1 MGSTHNTIL
10 QDTLFVK
17 PWQDRSTLRL
27 PGVNPL
33 AWPDWLLQD
42 ETFAKQM
49 AYRDALII
57 NERAAVFMA
66 DQIATN
72 ASQELLD
79 IILRQLKKSQNYY
92 FQGTQITRPDGTNI
106 DVHSDHPL
114 IIAGRLVQHD
124 LCILQK
130 SDGEHVLTGGILCFP
145 SNWRLNEKIGHSL
158 STIHNPVAS
167 YDATMGK
174 RVQRIFDGIK
184 PDNPVWR
191 ANYLLYA
198 TSNLFQPNR
207 EKRATRETGKFI
219 RVERQSLIKLPK
231 SDAVVFGIH
240 TNLVSMSTV
249 SDTERESFLKAW
261 ESTQHYVD

>member
-1 MGSTHNTIL
+1 MGPTHNAIL

-17 PWQDRSTLRL
+17 PWQERSTLRL

-33 AWPDWLLQD
+33 AWSDWLLQD
-42 ETFAKQM
+42 ETFAQQM

-57 NERAAVFMA
+57 NKRTAVFRA
-66 DQIATN
+66 EQIATN
-72 ASQELLD
+72 ASHELLD
-79 IILRQLKKSQNYY
+79 LILRQLKKSPKYH
-92 FQGTQITRPDGTNI
+92 FQRTQITRPDGNKI

-114 IIAGRLVQHD
+114 VIAGRLVQQD

-130 SDGEHVLTGGILCFP
+130 SEGEHVLTGGILCFP
-145 SNWRLNEKIGHSL
+145 SNWRLNEKIGHPL
-158 STIHNPVAS
+158 STIHNPVNS

-207 EKRATRETGKFI
+207 EKRATRDTGKFI

-240 TNLVSMSTV
+240 TNLVCMSKV
-249 SDTERESFLKAW
+249 SNTDRESFLKAW
-261 ESTQHYVD
+261 ESNRHYVD